1 MSEFVSAT
9 TKSPAPGQRWSN
21 LESFGAGQL
30 AGTAGTLYTAPSAAS
45 TSGAVTSLAILRD
58 MWLCNTDTVDRTAT
72 LHIVA
77 SGGSATAAN
86 MIMPAVTITAGQSL
100 HYSGL
105 ATLIPAGGTIQG
117 LASSANKITYV
128 LTGEVIR

>member
-1 MSEFVSAT
+1 MSEYVAGT
-9 TKSPAPGQRWSN
+9 NRTPAPGQRWSN
-21 LESFGAGQL
+21 LESFGSGQL

-58 MWLCNTDTVDRTAT
+58 MWLCNTDSVARTLT
-72 LHIVA
+72 IYIVN
-77 SGGSATAAN
+77 SGGTAGADNAIISATSLD
-86 MIMPAVTITAGQSL
+86 AGESV

-117 LASSANKITYV
+117 LASSASKITYRF
-128 LTGEVIR
+128 TGEVIR